1 MINIINIL
9 YQGQYRFLNNLL
21 SFFMDSAII
30 RAQLSFDQPPKKAE
44 PT

>member
-21 SFFMDSAII
+21 SFFMDSAIM